1 MAGIPVKSKAM
12 VLPVVPPV
20 VRLEARTVTTRQQKV
35 EEVERFP
42 PRVTNPLP
50 C

>member
-12 VLPVVPPV
+12 ALPVVRL
-20 VRLEARTVTTRQQKV
+20 RLEARTRTTRQQKV

>member
-1 MAGIPVKSKAM
+1 MAGIPDKSKAM
-12 VLPVVPPV
+12 VWLVDRL
-20 VRLEARTVTTRQQKV
+20 RLEARTMTTRQQKV

>member
-1 MAGIPVKSKAM
+1 MAGIPVKRS
-12 VLPVVPPV
+12 V

-35 EEVERFP
+35 EKVERFP
-42 PRVTNPLP
+42 PMVTNPLP

>member
-12 VLPVVPPV
+12 ALPVVRL
-20 VRLEARTVTTRQQKV
+20 RLEARTMTTRQQKV

>member
-1 MAGIPVKSKAM
+1 MAGIPVKRKAM
-12 VLPVVPPV
+12 ALPV
-20 VRLEARTVTTRQQKV
+20 VRLEARTMTTRQQKV

-42 PRVTNPLP
+42 PRVTNHLP

>member
-1 MAGIPVKSKAM
+1 MAGIPDKSKAM
-12 VLPVVPPV
+12 SWPV

-35 EEVERFP
+35 ERFP